1 MSTEKQ
7 YIARQIKWQQHTL
20 LNICDEELLGT
31 TVKGGQVDMHISKD
45 YFGGSLVNESEALS
59 MVKNSSIVNLAGS
72 RIVEHVLE
80 NNLATEKAV
89 KRVGSV
95 AFLMIYKFSN

>member
-1 MSTEKQ
+1 MSAEKQ
-7 YIARQIKWQQHTL
+7 YIAKQIKWQEQTL

-31 TVKGGQVDMHISKD
+31 TVKGGSVDMHISRD
-45 YFGGSLVNESEALS
+45 FFGSDKVNEAVALD

-72 RIVEHVLE
+72 RIVDRVLE
-80 NNLATEKAV
+80 NNLATERAV

-95 AFLMIYKFSN
+95 AFLMIYKFSH